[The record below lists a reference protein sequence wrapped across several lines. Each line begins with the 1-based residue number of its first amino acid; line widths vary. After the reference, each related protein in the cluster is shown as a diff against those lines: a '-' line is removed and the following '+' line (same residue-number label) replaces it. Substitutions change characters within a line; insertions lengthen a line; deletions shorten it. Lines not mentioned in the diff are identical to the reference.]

1 VNCAIVRKTLNRMMR
16 MDDLDDLLGP
26 MATERPRRGR
36 PAMTR
41 DEVDRKLAARTQGQ
55 ELESPSAFLKPVTLQ
70 FLSQV
75 FGGHSNTIQKRL
87 SKCPVAKF
95 ETHKGSR
102 VARYNFLDACKFLVE
117 PNSDIADWIKS
128 SKDFP
133 PDLQKAFWAGQRER
147 QRWQKEAGELWHTED
162 VIEVLGRTFIRIKEA
177 SRQWADRLPDKDEL
191 TTEQYKSIQGS
202 VQELLDEIH
211 QSLVEM
217 PVHHETASALK
228 DVDAETD
235 EGDA

>member
-1 VNCAIVRKTLNRMMR
+1 
-16 MDDLDDLLGP
+16 
-26 MATERPRRGR
+26 
-36 PAMTR
+36 
-41 DEVDRKLAARTQGQ
+41 
-55 ELESPSAFLKPVTLQ
+55 
-70 FLSQV
+70 
-75 FGGHSNTIQKRL
+75 
-87 SKCPVAKF
+87 
-95 ETHKGSR
+95 
-102 VARYNFLDACKFLVE
+102 
-117 PNSDIADWIKS
+117 
-128 SKDFP
+128 
-133 PDLQKAFWAGQRER
+133 
-147 QRWQKEAGELWHTED
+147 